1 MIQQKYVIGC
11 TAKKSPQYLE
21 HMQHIETLLIKT
33 PTISKRDAKE
43 ILQKLVSHVE
53 AHALSDPYLQC
64 TAAVHEDG
72 LE

>member
-1 MIQQKYVIGC
+1 MVQQKYFIGC
-11 TAKKSPQYLE
+11 TAKNIPQYLE
-21 HMQHIETLLIKT
+21 YMQHIETLLILI

-43 ILQKLVSHVE
+43 ILQKLISHVE